1 MSATTPSHR
10 GPTSPDVCLCHGEI
24 KKLGCGTGCADAL
37 FYDYGLVTKACWH
50 WDVFEGCKYI
60 DRFRFKDEQL
70 FDHKDGAGVE
80 RPGAFDETWPEG
92 WEDEGEEDGEDA
104 LEKQIEN
111 GGVMGE
117 GGGGDAEEG
126 GGGAMVSDSGAD
138 DAHQEDG
145 GKAEDED
152 VRHAAHGI
160 SAAHSPGKK

>member
-10 GPTSPDVCLCHGEI
+10 GPTSPDVCMCHGEV

-70 FDHKDGAGVE
+70 FEHGDGAGTE

-92 WEDEGEEDGEDA
+92 WEDEEEEDGDDA
-104 LEKQIEN
+104 LEKQ
-111 GGVMGE
+111 ME
-117 GGGGDAEEG
+117 GGGGILGEEG
-126 GGGAMVSDSGAD
+126 GAEAADAGAGA
-138 DAHQEDG
+138 QEDVA
-145 GKAEDED
+145 KDDEEGD
-152 VRHAAHGI
+152 AQHVGHAPPDTHA
-160 SAAHSPGKK
+160 SSKQ